1 MVHSSLAAG
10 LEKGK
15 LRLEGK
21 KFKQWIFLALVRVTF
36 LGGGWRGGGRV
47 KVKSSQGK
55 CMFNNKTK

>member
-1 MVHSSLAAG
+1 MVHGSLAAG

-36 LGGGWRGGGRV
+36 FGWGVGGGGASEGEVQPREV
-47 KVKSSQGK
+47 YVQ
-55 CMFNNKTK
+55 